1 MLVTPDHLARQDHGL
16 PGRTIDRSLD
26 PLLLKHIARTG
37 SRRGVPTVHL
47 KARCDRDHLR
57 IACDASRPGRQA
69 GASTGGLGRSTRL
82 HDGLH
87 CVLSVLTV
95 PSRDAQAVTG
105 RQREISWATHRDRS
119 GSPARGEQVA

>member
-16 PGRTIDRSLD
+16 PGRTIHRSLD

-47 KARCDRDHLR
+47 KPRCDRDHLR

-69 GASTGGLGRSTRL
+69 GASVGGLGRSTRL